1 MQLLSLLLL
10 AVVAMVGAWET
21 DLEALRFIIN
31 AEDLECSNAA
41 DKPRACCV
49 MCMKKAPS
57 KPEKSLVKYPDDP
70 LKSDEY
76 HLGWKYWPT
85 MTGDRPFTDPP
96 TEAKGTYTKDIPDA
110 NAAGVPAFPAP
121 APDMER
127 GTTDAVEYRTPF
139 TPKIC
144 SKGLIPNPNAPPQ
157 HVAGGAEFFELCKK
171 WADDNKDKHNC
182 DPESEVYFPAE
193 SKRCDALVATL
204 EAPVFGV
211 DCSGAVSASPGASPA
226 ANCTQEVAALKGQLA
241 ALQATAG
248 KSMERDEDANI
259 DEADLEAT
267 ACEEMVTLKQKV
279 ADLKQA
285 NEEDMERNA
294 PRPMPFPTK
303 KHKKHH

>member
-1 MQLLSLLLL
+1 MG
-10 AVVAMVGAWET
+10 AMVGAWET

-121 APDMER
+121 A
-127 GTTDAVEYRTPF
+127 
-139 TPKIC
+139 
-144 SKGLIPNPNAPPQ
+144 Q

-211 DCSGAVSASPGASPA
+211 DCSGAASASPGASPA